1 MDKLRYTTRSAV
13 YLILLKNDKVLL
25 SKRQN
30 TAWMDGFYSLV
41 SGHVEADETI
51 SEAMIREAKEEISI
65 LLEKSD
71 LIPATVIHRKSD
83 QVYYDFFFICSKW
96 QGNIINA
103 EPNLCS
109 ELTWFELN
117 SLPENTLTYIKVA
130 IEQYQERIAFSEYGW
145 S

>member
-1 MDKLRYTTRSAV
+1 MDKLRYMTRSAV
-13 YLILLKNDKVLL
+13 YLILLKNDKILL

-51 SEAMIREAKEEISI
+51 SEAMVRETKEEINIS
-65 LLEKSD
+65 LEKSN

-83 QVYYDFFFICSKW
+83 QVYYDFFFVCHKW
-96 QGNIINA
+96 QGDITNA
-103 EPNLCS
+103 EPNYCS
-109 ELTWFELN
+109 ELTWFGLN
-117 SLPENTLTYIKVA
+117 ALPENTLPYIKEA
-130 IEQYQERIAFSEYGW
+130 IKQYQEKIAFSEYGW